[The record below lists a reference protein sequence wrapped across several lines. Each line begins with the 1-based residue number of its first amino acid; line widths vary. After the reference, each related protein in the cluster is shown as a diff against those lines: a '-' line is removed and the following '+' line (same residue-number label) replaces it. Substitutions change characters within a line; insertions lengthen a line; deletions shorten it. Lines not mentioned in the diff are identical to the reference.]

1 MHRACMHGQQRVV
14 ELLLRGGAKQLR
26 NHAGLTPL
34 DIALSK
40 QRQNP
45 TARSSDSADGA
56 ALALVMDGLQQLSL
70 VGPSASGVGVS
81 VGVGVGVGGVGGGGG
96 VGGVGRGATTSTGAG
111 GAGMASI
118 PEDGLA
124 HSATLLSHANREGR
138 HVKMAADAKRGGG
151 QDRHSPGLYVPVR
164 SGCALGCMD
173 GWLRRWQRQV
183 VAAALSPLSAGVASL
198 SCVGVRTR
206 TRSCCRRSCSWR
218 PQTGTPCSTPH
229 TAGARSAQSRAS
241 STPRSSTS
249 CSGMRARCCSDG
261 SALTT
266 SPPPPPPTYLSPRS
280 PWSRVCV
287 TDLGAV
293 AELT

>member
-40 QRQNP
+40 QRQDP

-81 VGVGVGVGGVGGGGG
+81 VGVGVGGVGVGVGGGGG
-96 VGGVGRGATTSTGAG
+96 GGVGVVGRGGATSTGSG

-151 QDRHSPGLYVPVR
+151 QDRHSPGLCVPFVR

-173 GWLRRWQRQV
+173 GWLRWWQRQV
-183 VAAALSPLSAGVASL
+183 VAAALISAPSPSVWHHCAA
-198 SCVGVRTR
+198 
-206 TRSCCRRSCSWR
+206 
-218 PQTGTPCSTPH
+218 
-229 TAGARSAQSRAS
+229 
-241 STPRSSTS
+241 
-249 CSGMRARCCSDG
+249 
-261 SALTT
+261 
-266 SPPPPPPTYLSPRS
+266 
-280 PWSRVCV
+280 
-287 TDLGAV
+287 
-293 AELT
+293 